1 MLLICLFPPRCLH
14 VMNGRVLLIVYHF
27 ISVYLRTVARLVFTF
42 VFLFLSV
49 FSVHVMYAARR
60 NVGIYITIIGDFA
73 LWL

>member
-1 MLLICLFPPRCLH
+1 MLLISLFPPRCLH
-14 VMNGRVLLIVYHF
+14 VMNGRVLLIVYRF

-42 VFLFLSV
+42 AFLFLSA
-49 FSVHVMYAARR
+49 FSVHVMYAAGR